1 MHDPWS
7 VLHVAVLVGAGCAA
21 GFVNTA
27 AGAGSLVS
35 LRALMLL
42 GVPADV
48 ANGTNRLPV
57 LAQSI
62 AAALGFYSK
71 GSLDRKAIVRIAV
84 PTSIGA
90 VFGALAASRLP
101 EHEMRYVLIFVLFV
115 MGLVSLKKTKPKV
128 RPAKPLG
135 DSAVAGVAPADAPAD
150 APVEPSASGFG
161 FFAALVFAGMYGGFL
176 QAGVGL
182 VLLFALSTIGGY
194 DMVRANALKVVVVGI
209 FTVAA
214 LAVFMWSGKVDYVA
228 GAIMSVGSVIGARLA
243 VAYAMG
249 HAEKLK
255 RFAVAVDAIAC
266 VALLYRE
273 WAG

>member
-7 VLHVAVLVGAGCAA
+7 VLHVAVLASAGCAA
-21 GFVNTA
+21 GFINTA

-57 LAQSI
+57 LAQSM
-62 AAALGFYSK
+62 AAALGFDAK
-71 GSLDRKAIVRIAV
+71 GSLDRKAIWRVAL
-84 PTSIGA
+84 PTTAGA
-90 VFGALAASRLP
+90 IVGALVASRLP
-101 EHEMRYVLIFVLFV
+101 EHEMRYVLIVVLFV
-115 MGLVSLKKTKPKV
+115 MGLVSLRKTKPKA
-128 RPAKPLG
+128 RQTQPARTEGGIGPSDNPPS
-135 DSAVAGVAPADAPAD
+135 DSPDEPAP
-150 APVEPSASGFG
+150 SGFG
-161 FFAALVFAGMYGGFL
+161 FFAALAFAGLYGGFL

-182 VLLFALSTIGGY
+182 VLLFALSTVGGY
-194 DMVRANALKVVVVGI
+194 DMIRANALKVVVVGI

-214 LAVFMWSGKVDYVA
+214 LAVFVVSGKVDYAA
-228 GAIMSVGSVIGARLA
+228 GAIMSVGSVTGARLA

-255 RFAVAVDAIAC
+255 RFAVLVDAVAC
-266 VALLYRE
+266 AVLLYRE

>member
-62 AAALGFYSK
+62 AAALGFDSK
-71 GSLDRKAIVRIAV
+71 GSLDRTAVVRIAV

-90 VFGALAASRLP
+90 VVGALVASRLP

-115 MGLVSLKKTKPKV
+115 MGLVSLKKTKTKA
-128 RPAKPLG
+128 RPIKPVG
-135 DSAVAGVAPADAPAD
+135 DSAIAGVETADAPL
-150 APVEPSASGFG
+150 EPSASGFG

-194 DMVRANALKVVVVGI
+194 DIVRANALKVVVVGI

-249 HAEKLK
+249 HTERLK

-266 VALLYRE
+266 VVLLYRE